1 MKRLPIE
8 YGFSSH
14 AIHAGE
20 LDTDACQAHVA
31 PIYQTSTFGFA
42 DVEQSRRMF
51 TGKEKG
57 YIYSRWYN
65 PTVEAVEEKVAAL
78 EGMELRQKTLRQ
90 GSGQALRQDSGQAP
104 EGDPC
109 PEVAGLAFSS
119 GMAAIN
125 TLLFT
130 LLRPGDTVITHGSLY
145 GGTTELIEKLLPEM
159 EINHVLV
166 HMDAP
171 EKVETAIKQAERPR
185 LVYLETP
192 ANPTLEMCDIA
203 LVAEIAHAHGLKVAV
218 DNTFAT
224 PILQQ
229 PLVLGADY
237 VVHSTTKYL
246 NGHGTTVGGMVVS
259 RELDFVREELWRHK
273 ELMGGSPSPFD
284 AWLINQGLKTLA
296 LRVER
301 HCQNAMAVAQ
311 WLDQHPQVAYV
322 SYPGLEHF
330 RQHELA
336 RRQMKG
342 FGGMV
347 SFELKGGLEAGIAVM
362 DNVFLCTLAVS
373 LGTVDTLIQHPAS
386 MTHAVVP
393 PEVRKEFGITD
404 GLVRISVGIEDAED
418 IIDDLDR
425 AMTKI

>member
-20 LDTDACQAHVA
+20 LTDDICQAHVA
-31 PIYQTSTFGFA
+31 PIYQTSTFCFK
-42 DVEQSRRMF
+42 DVEQGRRQF

-65 PTVEAVEEKVAAL
+65 PTVEAIEEKVAAL
-78 EGMELRQKTLRQ
+78 EGMELRQKMK
-90 GSGQALRQDSGQAP
+90 
-104 EGDPC
+104 EGDSC
-109 PEVAGLAFSS
+109 PELASLAFSS
-119 GMAAIN
+119 GMAAIG

-130 LLRPGDTVITHGSLY
+130 LLRPGDTVITHGGLY

-159 EINHVLV
+159 QISHALV
-166 HMDAP
+166 RMDTP
-171 EKVETAIKQAERPR
+171 DKVEAAIKEAERPG
-185 LVYLETP
+185 LIYLETP
-192 ANPTLEMCDIA
+192 ANPTLDMCDIA

-229 PLVLGADY
+229 PLALGADY

-259 RELDFVREELWRHK
+259 RELDFVRNDLWRHK

-296 LRVER
+296 LRMER
-301 HCQNAMAVAQ
+301 HCANAMAVAR

-322 SYPGLEHF
+322 AYPGLEHF
-330 RQHELA
+330 HQHELA

-347 SFELKGGLEAGIAVM
+347 SFELKGGLEAGVTM
-362 DNVFLCTLAVS
+362 LNNVFLCSLAVS

-386 MTHAVVP
+386 MTHTSVS
-393 PEVRKEFGITD
+393 PEEREAYGITD
-404 GLVRISVGIEDAED
+404 GLVRLSVGIEDVED

-425 AMTKI
+425 AMSKI

>member
-1 MKRLPIE
+1 MKRLPIN

-20 LDTDACQAHVA
+20 LTDDIYQAHVA
-31 PIYQTSTFGFA
+31 PIYQTSTFGFK
-42 DVEQSRRMF
+42 DVEQGRRQF

-65 PTVEAVEEKVAAL
+65 PTVEAIEEKVAAL
-78 EGMELRQKTLRQ
+78 EGMELRQQAPSSR
-90 GSGQALRQDSGQAP
+90 SRQAL

-119 GMAAIN
+119 GMAAIS

-145 GGTTELIEKLLPEM
+145 GGTTKLIEKLLPEI
-159 EINHVLV
+159 EISHVLV
-166 HMDAP
+166 HMNEH
-171 EKVETAIKQAERPR
+171 EKLAAAIKQVKSPG
-185 LVYLETP
+185 LIYLETP
-192 ANPTLEMCDIA
+192 ANPTLDMTDIA
-203 LVAEIAHAHGLKVAV
+203 LVSEIAHAHDLKVAV

-229 PLVLGADY
+229 PLALGADY

-259 RELDFVREELWRHK
+259 RELDFVRNDLWSHK

-301 HCQNAMAVAQ
+301 HCANAMAVAR
-311 WLDQHPQVAYV
+311 WLDQHPKVAYV
-322 SYPGLEHF
+322 AYPGLEHF
-330 RQHELA
+330 HQHELA
-336 RRQMKG
+336 RRQMKD

-347 SFELKGGLEAGIAVM
+347 SFELKGGLEAGVTVM

-386 MTHAVVP
+386 MTHTNVSSEEREAY
-393 PEVRKEFGITD
+393 GITD
-404 GLVRISVGIEDAED
+404 GLVRLSVGIEDVED

-425 AMTKI
+425 ALSKI

>member
-20 LDTDACQAHVA
+20 LTDDICQAHVA
-31 PIYQTSTFGFA
+31 PIYQTSTFCFK
-42 DVEQSRRMF
+42 DVEQGRRQF

-65 PTVEAVEEKVAAL
+65 PTVEAIEEKVAAL
-78 EGMELRQKTLRQ
+78 EGMELRQNFKK
-90 GSGQALRQDSGQAP
+90 
-104 EGDPC
+104 GDPD

-119 GMAAIN
+119 GMAAIG

-130 LLRPGDTVITHGSLY
+130 LLRPGDTVITHGGLY
-145 GGTTELIEKLLPEM
+145 GGTTELIEKLLSEM
-159 EINHVLV
+159 QISHALV
-166 HMDAP
+166 RMDTP
-171 EKVETAIKQAERPR
+171 DKVEAAIREAERPG
-185 LVYLETP
+185 LIYLETP
-192 ANPTLEMCDIA
+192 ANPTLDMCDIA

-229 PLVLGADY
+229 PLALGADY

-259 RELDFVREELWRHK
+259 RELDFVRNDLWQHK
-273 ELMGGSPSPFD
+273 ELMGGSHSPFD

-296 LRVER
+296 LRMER
-301 HCQNAMAVAQ
+301 HCANAMAVAR
-311 WLDQHPQVAYV
+311 WLDQHPKVAYV
-322 SYPGLEHF
+322 AYPGLEHF
-330 RQHELA
+330 HQHELA

-342 FGGMV
+342 FGGMI
-347 SFELKGGLEAGIAVM
+347 SFELKGGLEAGVTVLN
-362 DNVFLCTLAVS
+362 NVFLCSLAVS

-386 MTHAVVP
+386 MTHTNVP
-393 PEVRKEFGITD
+393 PEERQAYGITD
-404 GLVRISVGIEDAED
+404 GLVRLSVGIEDVED

-425 AMTKI
+425 AMGKI

>member
-1 MKRLPIE
+1 MKRLPID

-20 LDTDACQAHVA
+20 LDNDRCHAHVA
-31 PIYQTSTFGFA
+31 PIYQTSTFGFK
-42 DVEQSRRMF
+42 DVEQGRRQF
-51 TGKEKG
+51 AGQEKG

-65 PTVEAVEEKVAAL
+65 PTVEAIEEKISAL
-78 EGMELRQKTLRQ
+78 EGMDLRQNT
-90 GSGQALRQDSGQAP
+90 GDGGQVEV
-104 EGDPC
+104 EGI
-109 PEVAGLAFSS
+109 AFSS
-119 GMAAIN
+119 GMAAIT

-130 LLRPGDTVITHGSLY
+130 LMRPGDTVITHGSLY
-145 GGTTELIEKLLPEM
+145 GGTTDLIEKLLPEM
-159 EINHVLV
+159 NLNHVLV
-166 HMDAP
+166 HMDDP
-171 EKVETAIKQAERPR
+171 EKVEAAIKQAERPG

-203 LVAEIAHAHGLKVAV
+203 LVCEIAHAHGLKVAV

-229 PLVLGADY
+229 PLALGADY

-259 RELDFVREELWRHK
+259 PDIDFVRNDLWRYK
-273 ELMGGSPSPFD
+273 KLMGGSPSPFD

-296 LRVER
+296 LRMER
-301 HCQNAMAVAQ
+301 HCANAMAVAR

-322 SYPGLEHF
+322 IYPGLEHF
-330 RQHELA
+330 RQQELA

-347 SFELKGGLEAGIAVM
+347 SFELKGGLEAGITVM
-362 DNVFLCTLAVS
+362 NNVFLCTLAVS

-386 MTHAVVP
+386 MTHVSVP
-393 PEVRKEFGITD
+393 PEEREAFGITD
-404 GLVRISVGIEDAED
+404 GLVRLSVGIEDVED

-425 AMTKI
+425 ALSKI

>member
-20 LDTDACQAHVA
+20 LDNDVCQAHVA
-31 PIYQTSTFGFA
+31 PIYQTSTFGFK
-42 DVEQSRRMF
+42 DVEQGRRMV
-51 TGKEKG
+51 TGEEKG

-65 PTVEAVEEKVAAL
+65 PTVEIIEEKVAAL
-78 EGMELRQKTLRQ
+78 EGMELRQNMK
-90 GSGQALRQDSGQAP
+90 
-104 EGDPC
+104 EGEPY

-119 GMAAIN
+119 GMAAIS

-130 LLRPGDTVITHGSLY
+130 LLQPGDTVITHGSLY
-145 GGTTELIEKLLPEM
+145 GGTTDLIETLLKEM

-171 EKVETAIKQAERPR
+171 EKVEAAIKEAERSR

-192 ANPTLEMCDIA
+192 ANPTLQMCDIA
-203 LVAEIAHAHGLKVAV
+203 LVSEIAHAHGLKVAV

-229 PLVLGADY
+229 PLALGADY

-246 NGHGTTVGGMVVS
+246 NGHGTTVGGILVS
-259 RELDFVREELWRHK
+259 RELDFVRRDLWRHK
-273 ELMGGSPSPFD
+273 KLMGCSPSPFD
-284 AWLINQGLKTLA
+284 AWLVDQGLKTLA
-296 LRVER
+296 LRMER
-301 HCQNAMAVAQ
+301 HCANAMAVAQ

-322 SYPGLEHF
+322 IYPGLEHF

-336 RRQMKG
+336 KRQMKG
-342 FGGMV
+342 FGGML
-347 SFELKGGLEAGIAVM
+347 SFELKGGLEAGITVM
-362 DNVFLCTLAVS
+362 NNVLLCSLAVS

-386 MTHAVVP
+386 MTHASVP
-393 PEVRKEFGITD
+393 PEECKTFGITD
-404 GLVRISVGIEDAED
+404 GLVRVSVGIEDVED

-425 AMTKI
+425 AMSKI